1 MAAARNVNLRIK
13 RTKERKYIKMK
24 ITTIPLKEAV
34 GRPLAH
40 DLTQIDA
47 VNHKKS
53 ARFKKGQVITE
64 ADIPTLRDMGREN
77 ISIMEMSPGDVHED
91 DAALELA
98 EALCGDNLRI
108 TGPDEGRCNLVAT
121 CSGILWYIAETVNR
135 VNQDP
140 DWVLAALAPHRPVLE
155 GQTVAGFRIRPLV
168 IEDYRVE
175 RAVAAVRGSKPFSVL
190 PFRPLKVGLVT
201 TGKEIVDHR
210 IEDAF
215 RPKLDEKLKRLNGSM
230 TGQRFSADSLDQIA
244 SAIRAFMDEGAKV
257 IICTGGMSVDA
268 DDRTPGAI
276 RSVCRRI
283 AFQGTPALPGAMLM
297 LGWAKSPVDGED
309 VAVIG
314 APACV
319 AFDERTALDKLLPF
333 IFAGIEPG
341 DLVRRWGVGGLCEH
355 CAVCHYPSCSFAA
368 GS

>member
-1 MAAARNVNLRIK
+1 
-13 RTKERKYIKMK
+13 MK
-24 ITTIPLKEAV
+24 ITIMPLEEAI
-34 GRPLAH
+34 GKPLAH

-64 ADIPTLRDMGREN
+64 ADIPTLRDMGKEHL
-77 ISIMEMSPGDVHED
+77 SIMEMSPGDVHED
-91 DAALELA
+91 DAALALA
-98 EALCGDNLRI
+98 DVLKGENLRV
-108 TGPDEGRCNLVAT
+108 TGPEEGRCNLVAT
-121 CSGILWYIAETVNR
+121 SSGILWYLAETVNR

-140 DWVLAALAPHRPVLE
+140 DWVLSALAPHRPVLE

-168 IEDYRVE
+168 LEDYRVE
-175 RAVAAVRGSKPFSVL
+175 RAVAAVRGSKPFTII

-201 TGKEIVDHR
+201 TGKEIVDGR
-210 IEDAF
+210 IADAF
-215 RPKLDEKLKRLNGSM
+215 RPKLDEKLARLNG
-230 TGQRFSADSLDQIA
+230 TCIGQRFSTDSVEDIA
-244 SAIRAFMDEGAKV
+244 AAVTGFMNDGAKIV
-257 IICTGGMSVDA
+257 ICTGGMSVDA

-276 RSVCRRI
+276 RSVCRKI
-283 AFQGTPALPGAMLM
+283 SFQGTPALPGAMLM
-297 LGWAKSPVDGED
+297 LGWAVSPVDGED

-333 IFAGIEPG
+333 IFAGMEPG
-341 DLVRRWGVGGLCEH
+341 DLVRRWGVGGLCER
-355 CAVCHYPSCSFAA
+355 CPVCHYPSCSFAA

>member
-1 MAAARNVNLRIK
+1 
-13 RTKERKYIKMK
+13 MK
-24 ITTIPLKEAV
+24 ITSIPLEEAI
-34 GRPLAH
+34 GKPLAH

-53 ARFKKGQVITE
+53 ARFKKGQIITE
-64 ADIPTLRDMGREN
+64 ADIPTLKDMGREHL
-77 ISIMEMSPGDVHED
+77 SVMEMSPGDVHEN
-91 DAALELA
+91 DAAIKLSEV
-98 EALCGDNLRI
+98 LCGENLCV
-108 TGPDEGRCNLVAT
+108 TPPEEGRCNLVAT
-121 CSGILWYIAETVNR
+121 SSGILWYLAETINR

-168 IEDYRVE
+168 MEDYRVE
-175 RAVAAVRGSKPFSVL
+175 RAVAAVRGSKPFAVL

-210 IEDAF
+210 VEDAF
-215 RPKLDEKLKRLNGSM
+215 RPKLDEKLGRLNG
-230 TGQRFSADSLDQIA
+230 TLIGQRFCTDSLEQIA
-244 SAIRAFMDEGAKV
+244 AAIKAFLEEGAKI

-276 RSVCRRI
+276 REMCLKIS
-283 AFQGTPALPGAMLM
+283 FQGTPALPGAMLM

-333 IFAGIEPG
+333 VFAGVEPG

-355 CAVCHYPSCSFAA
+355 CPVCRYPSCSFAA